1 MFLNHIT
8 LVGFLG
14 KDPEQKKTRSSQ
26 KNFLAF
32 SLATQES
39 WKVDGE
45 WQSRTDW
52 HRVVVFGKYGEA
64 ITGIFHKGDHV
75 LVEGTLVSNSYQREG
90 NGNGKGKKAKAAK
103 QQMQTFWNVRAN
115 SVRKLNRADQPAN
128 ETLPSGSVEPSPTPD
143 DSDIPF

>member
-8 LVGFLG
+8 LVGFIG

-52 HRVVVFGKYGEA
+52 HRVVVFGKYAEA

-75 LVEGTLVSNSYQREG
+75 LVEGTLVSSTYQRE
-90 NGNGKGKKAKAAK
+90 GNGKGKKAKAAK
-103 QQMQTFWNVRAN
+103 QQTQTFWNVRAN
-115 SVRKLNRADQPAN
+115 SVRKLNRADQPAE
-128 ETLPSGSVEPSPTPD
+128 ETQSSGSASPSLVLD